1 MSELKNRDDEL
12 LANATP
18 IEIEE
23 VEEQSLEPIDLAEES
38 DRLETGAGASA
49 SKIRT
54 FAENKQ
60 SYHHQWQRQPTKT
73 GNGATHV
80 KTFVCKLRLDAMD
93 HLDDM
98 INEWLDAHPECEV
111 KFVTTTTGEL
121 KGKITEPALFVNI
134 WV

>member
-1 MSELKNRDDEL
+1 MSEIKSEEEL

-18 IEIEE
+18 IEIDE
-23 VEEQSLEPIDLAEES
+23 VDEQTLEPIDLADES
-38 DRLETGAGASA
+38 DRLDTGSEA

-60 SYHHQWQRQPTKT
+60 VYHHKWERKTTKT

-98 INEWLDAHPECEV
+98 INEWLDAHPDCEV